1 MDKNIP
7 QKKFNIL
14 FGIEDK
20 YVAIIVIALFVIM
33 MIPIV
38 YLGKYNFM
46 KADDFSYGDEAR
58 MAFAETGSFF
68 AAFKG
73 ALTSVSSSY
82 NQWQGTFSSIFL
94 MSFFPYIFNYRFYK
108 LVPVLMVSM
117 MTLASFLLSYTLIK
131 RVLKN
136 DNKSLWVI
144 AGCLLSLLMIE
155 RLYTVPGAIYWY
167 NAAVHYIFA
176 ECSFI
181 ILMCVCIFIC
191 QTKKIA
197 GKIALIILSV
207 ILAIEVGG
215 SNYSTIVT
223 ALVSLIS
230 LFVILLFIKKKEAL
244 FLLPML
250 LANIVSFI
258 VNVTAPGNSV
268 RGGYYE
274 GYSAIMSILLSFRSV
289 LTYSFEWFDVYT
301 LVMLII
307 FIPIFKKCVSKTNFN
322 FRFPYLVLA
331 YSICIVATGFTS
343 SFYALG
349 DSGLSRT
356 INVVKITWQ
365 ILLLFNEAYLIGWID
380 KNIIKEKKDNKEKNG
395 TNEKR
400 IPLVLLILGLTIIS
414 LQPALLKGLGTIPTY
429 TAFEYLI
436 YGHAQAYWVEC
447 MERLEILEDESIEDA
462 VLKEHTSKPFYLY
475 VSDITDDP
483 GFWEN
488 KAMASYYGKNSV
500 VLLPNEE

>member
-1 MDKNIP
+1 MDNKES

-14 FGIEDK
+14 FGIDDK
-20 YVAIIVIALFVIM
+20 YVAIIVAVLFVIM

-82 NQWQGTFSSIFL
+82 KQWQGTFSSIFL
-94 MSFFPYIFNYRFYK
+94 MSFCPYIFNYRFYK
-108 LVPVLMVSM
+108 LVPALMVSM
-117 MTLASFLLSYTLIK
+117 MTLASFLLSYTLIN
-131 RVLKN
+131 RVLKQ
-136 DNKSLWVI
+136 DRKSLSVI
-144 AGCLLSLLMIE
+144 VGSLLSLLMIE

-176 ECSFI
+176 ECCFI
-181 ILMCVCIFIC
+181 ILICVCIFIC
-191 QTKKIA
+191 QTKKIGA
-197 GKIALIILSV
+197 KIPLIILSV

-223 ALVSLIS
+223 ALVTLIS
-230 LFVILLFIKKKEAL
+230 LFAILLFVKKKEAL
-244 FLLPML
+244 YLLPML
-250 LANIVSFI
+250 IVNIVSFI
-258 VNVTAPGNSV
+258 INVTAPGNSV

-289 LTYSFEWFDVYT
+289 LTFSLEWFDVYT
-301 LVMLII
+301 LVMLIV

-331 YSICIVATGFTS
+331 YSVCIVATGFTS
-343 SFYALG
+343 SYYALG

-356 INVVKITWQ
+356 INVIKITWQ

-380 KNIIKEKKDNKEKNG
+380 KNVVKDKKDAKEIK
-395 TNEKR
+395 EKR
-400 IPLVLLILGLTIIS
+400 IPIIVLAIGLAIVI

-436 YGHAQAYWVEC
+436 YGHAQAYWVES
-447 MERLEILEDESIEDA
+447 MERLEILEDESITDA

-475 VSDITDDP
+475 VSDITDNPD
-483 GFWEN
+483 FWEN
-488 KAMASYYGKNSV
+488 KAVASYYGKNSV
-500 VLLPNEE
+500 VLLPAEE